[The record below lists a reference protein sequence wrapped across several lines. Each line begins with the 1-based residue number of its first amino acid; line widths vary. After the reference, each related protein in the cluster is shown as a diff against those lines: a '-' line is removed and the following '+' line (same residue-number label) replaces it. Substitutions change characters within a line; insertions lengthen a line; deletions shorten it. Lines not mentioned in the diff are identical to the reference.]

1 MLVVVLGVLLEPP
14 APARADLRVLRQA
27 AQLVLGGVHDHFCV
41 EDRLTAWVERGIQV
55 GHPAWV
61 GGHLH
66 RHWFSF
72 QGANEK
78 IDNRPAGGKC
88 TTSPPPDK
96 FMGPWKVLHS
106 GPNRCEGRYPLG

>member
-1 MLVVVLGVLLEPP
+1 RTPPESSESSRRSAGSRRRARSLLCRGSPHGLGRARHPSRPPSLVRALEGEPMS
-14 APARADLRVLRQA
+14 V
-27 AQLVLGGVHDHFCV
+27 
-41 EDRLTAWVERGIQV
+41 QV
-55 GHPAWV
+55 TPHPAWV

-106 GPNRCEGRYPLG
+106 